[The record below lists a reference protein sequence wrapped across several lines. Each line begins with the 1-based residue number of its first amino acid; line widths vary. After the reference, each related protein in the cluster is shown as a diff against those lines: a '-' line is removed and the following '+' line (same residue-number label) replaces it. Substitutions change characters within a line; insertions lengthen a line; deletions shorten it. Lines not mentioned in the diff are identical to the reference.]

1 MHIRCQPSSL
11 RRARTVVVVTTM
23 TLLLLIAAC
32 GTHEETSMPTSTS
45 AEESH
50 VNAAVDRYEHANS
63 HGSRRDIL
71 ATLTADSPERELL
84 RGSDE
89 AFAERRKQLDAAQY
103 SEKYT
108 NRRDLTIT
116 GDTATL
122 TTDYVETRSDGSPTG
137 TPRTLTGQDI
147 EFTLKRVDGEWLIY
161 ETTTPALRNDRI
173 LQQGPP

>member
-1 MHIRCQPSSL
+1 MHQ
-11 RRARTVVVVTTM
+11 A
-23 TLLLLIAAC
+23 
-32 GTHEETSMPTSTS
+32 PTSTS